1 MKLRTYSPHRQ
12 AFTLIEIIGVLAII
26 ALLASLLV
34 PRVFS
39 AINDARVNST
49 VLNCNAVKS
58 AAMLYFG
65 KYGKF
70 GGAAGGTLTATNQ
83 AAWDSTVL
91 IAEGFLEKP
100 FETKLGVTPQ
110 VVVSTPVA
118 TTNAPTAANSAFDLD
133 GNASNDVNLGNNV
146 VEVVFAG
153 VALDD
158 ARELS
163 LRIDGD
169 TLTEAK
175 GAATADIRGRVKY
188 SATGE
193 VRVYIAHK

>member
-1 MKLRTYSPHRQ
+1 MKLRLASRRRN

-39 AINDARVNST
+39 AITDARISST
-49 VLNCNAVKS
+49 VLNCNGVKS

-70 GGAAGGTLTATNQ
+70 GGTAGGTLLATNQ
-83 AAWDSTVL
+83 AAWDMTVL

-100 FETKLGVTPQ
+100 FEAKLGTAPQ
-110 VVVSTPVA
+110 ITLTTPVA
-118 TTNAPTAANSAFDLD
+118 TTNAPAATDSAYDLD
-133 GNASNDVNLGNNV
+133 GNASNDVSLGNNV
-146 VEVVFAG
+146 VEAVFTDVG
-153 VALDD
+153 LDD

-163 LRIDGD
+163 LRIDGAA
-169 TLTEAK
+169 LTEAV
-175 GAATADIRGRVKY
+175 GATTEDIRGRVKY
-188 SATGE
+188 STGGA
-193 VRVYIAHK
+193 VRIYIAHK